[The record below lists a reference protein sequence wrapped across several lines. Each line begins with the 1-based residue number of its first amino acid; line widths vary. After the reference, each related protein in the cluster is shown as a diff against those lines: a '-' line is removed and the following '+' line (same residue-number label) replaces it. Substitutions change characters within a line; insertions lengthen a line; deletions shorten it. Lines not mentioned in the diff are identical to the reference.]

1 MKDFILLAIA
11 LCAGLAFFA
20 VALKRFGSDCIP

>member
-1 MKDFILLAIA
+1 MQSLVILGLSIG
-11 LCAGLAFFA
+11 AGLVTFI